1 MFLGVS
7 VLSVVEI
14 IYFIAFRQLNDDTE
28 HVSESLEQSVH
39 SISKHSVAISESD
52 DTTTIASIEIKAD
65 ETIVRNGY

>member
-1 MFLGVS
+1 M
-7 VLSVVEI
+7 LSVVEI